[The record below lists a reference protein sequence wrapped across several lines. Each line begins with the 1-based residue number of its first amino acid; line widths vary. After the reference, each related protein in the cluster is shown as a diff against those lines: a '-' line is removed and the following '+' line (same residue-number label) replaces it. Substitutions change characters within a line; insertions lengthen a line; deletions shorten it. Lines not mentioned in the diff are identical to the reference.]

1 MKQRLQKIL
10 SRAGVTSRRKAEQLI
25 IEGRVKIDGKVV
37 TTLGTKVDPETQQIE
52 VDGRILRFPASIY
65 LMLYKPRYYLT
76 TLHDPR
82 GRPKVTDLLKDI
94 PTRVFPVGR
103 LDFDAEG
110 LLLLTNDGEFANM
123 LIHPRYK
130 VPKTYMVL
138 VKGIPNSYALKKLE
152 TGVDLEDGKTLPAQ
166 VRLIRKLK
174 NKTWLKL
181 TIREGRYRQIKRMCA
196 AVGHPVLRLKRI
208 RIGPLT
214 LDRLKPGEY
223 RYLTPKEIKQLQ
235 DIASKPNPSP

>member
-25 IEGRVKIDGKVV
+25 VEGRVKVDGEVV
-37 TTLGTKVDPETQQIE
+37 TTLGIKVDPEVQQIE
-52 VDGRILRFPASIY
+52 VDEQILHFPSPIY
-65 LMLYKPRYYLT
+65 IMLYKPRYYLT
-76 TLHDPR
+76 TLYDPR
-82 GRPKVTDLLKDI
+82 GRPKVADLLKDI
-94 PTRVFPVGR
+94 PTRVFPIGR

-130 VPKTYMVL
+130 IPKTYRVL
-138 VKGIPNSYALKKLE
+138 VKGIPNFYALKKLK

-166 VRLIRKLK
+166 VKVIRKLK
-174 NKTWLKL
+174 SKSWLEL
-181 TIREGRYRQIKRMCA
+181 TIYEGRYRQIKRMCA

-208 RIGPLT
+208 RIGPLS
-214 LDRLKPGEY
+214 LGNLKPGEY
-223 RYLTPKEIKQLQ
+223 RYLTPNEVSRLRS
-235 DIASKPNPSP
+235 IANKPSQNP

>member
-1 MKQRLQKIL
+1 MQQRLQKVL

-25 IEGRVKIDGKVV
+25 IEGRIKVDGKVV

-52 VDGRILRFPASIY
+52 VDGQLLHFPSPLYI
-65 LMLYKPRYYLT
+65 MLYKPRFYLT
-76 TLHDPR
+76 TLYDPR

-94 PTRVFPVGR
+94 PTRVFPIGR

-138 VKGIPNSYALKKLE
+138 VKGIPNCHALKKLK
-152 TGVDLEDGKTLPAQ
+152 TGVNLEDGKTLPAQ
-166 VRLIRKLK
+166 VRVVRKLK
-174 NKTWLKL
+174 SKSWLEL
-181 TIREGRYRQIKRMCA
+181 TIYEGRYRQIKRMCA

-208 RIGPLT
+208 RIGPLA
-214 LDRLKPGEY
+214 LGRLKPGEY

-235 DIASKPNPSP
+235 DIAC